1 MQRENV
7 KHITAAAV
15 VDTVLQFC
23 WEFKENPCLFG
34 QNARQE
40 WSPTWQST
48 DLSHCLF
55 LILEGTKIGVILFKK
70 QNKWE

>member
-40 WSPTWQST
+40 WSATWQIYKSWS
-48 DLSHCLF
+48 LSIFNPRRHWDRSD
-55 LILEGTKIGVILFKK
+55 TV
-70 QNKWE
+70 